1 MAFTRITEDDLQG
14 KGVIGQPEV
23 PAFLPW
29 KCSRAWNKIVREVA
43 IPGINRL
50 AEELE
55 AATGAAGIGMERP
68 AGMPEE
74 VPAHVQGITAA
85 HIENRENR
93 MG

>member
-23 PAFLPW
+23 PGLSALE
-29 KCSRAWNKIVREVA
+29 CSRAWNKSCGRWRFRHQPA
-43 IPGINRL
+43 GGG
-50 AEELE
+50 
-55 AATGAAGIGMERP
+55 TGSGDRRGGHRDGTT

-85 HIENRENR
+85 HIENRRTR